1 MVDRYRE
8 LEGLK
13 SARNLDLV
21 LMATVSSFASLR
33 NPGTAELR
41 RFAELLPPVYDA
53 SSPEARRQAVAAL
66 SACPSVPRSI
76 CRFLGRQDIA
86 IAAPFLALSPAIDE
100 ETLIEIIETS
110 GEAHK
115 RAIINRADLT
125 QKVIAALIATHADSS
140 ETRDEDSA
148 AAADTEAM
156 EDKSEALRRTLK
168 AMVEKSG
175 DSDRLGL
182 STLSALQT
190 SLLVRFARRRE
201 AGFFAETFARALGGD
216 QALAKAILAEASGER
231 LATALVGLGMAN
243 DDVSFI
249 LQRTVPAIA
258 GDHDTDAMVASL
270 SPSRSIE
277 QLLAW
282 QAESAERNQQPAA
295 KQPGNGKRR
304 SA

>member
-1 MVDRYRE
+1 
-8 LEGLK
+8 
-13 SARNLDLV
+13 
-21 LMATVSSFASLR
+21 MATVSSFASLR
-33 NPGTAELR
+33 NPGTGELR
-41 RFAELLPPVYDA
+41 RFAELLPPVYEA

-66 SACPSVPRSI
+66 AACPAVPRSI

-100 ETLIEIIETS
+100 ETLIEIIEQS

-125 QKVIAALIATHADSS
+125 QKVIAALIATHADSA
-140 ETRDEDSA
+140 ETRDEDSSGS
-148 AAADTEAM
+148 ADAGTM

-182 STLSALQT
+182 STLTALQT

-201 AGFFAETFARALGGD
+201 AGFFAETFSRALGGD
-216 QALAKAILAEASGER
+216 QDLAKLILADTTGER
-231 LATALVGLGMAN
+231 LAIALVGLGMAN

-249 LQRTVPAIA
+249 LQRSVPALA
-258 GDHDTDAMVASL
+258 TDHDVDAMVATL

-277 QLLAW
+277 QLLTW
-282 QAESAERNQQPAA
+282 QAESAERNARPAA
-295 KQPGNGKRR
+295 KQPQTGDSKRR